1 MRLEI
6 NGKINERPV
15 DLDILPAIEKLSKEE
30 YSFGVVLNKG
40 TGEWLGAFL
49 DEDLELPGLY
59 LEYHDGDGKIY
70 TTINHQISQNQV
82 GDTMMAFFWDREF
95 LSEHEWDEKIDISTQ
110 KMSPILAIIA
120 SIFFMLFAFISLLIA
135 IIVDLNA
142 LWAMVMFLL
151 LAWTMLLKSKNSK
164 NSIGS
169 NK

>member
-6 NGKINERPV
+6 NGRINERPV
-15 DLDILPAIEKLSKEE
+15 DLDIYPAIEKLSKEG
-30 YSFGVVLNKG
+30 YPLGVILNKTDG
-40 TGEWLGAFL
+40 KWLGAFL

-59 LEYHDGDGKIY
+59 LEYHDGVGKIY
-70 TTINHQISQNQV
+70 TTINHSVPQNQV
-82 GDTMMAFFWDREF
+82 VDTMIAFFWGREF
-95 LSEHEWDEKIDISTQ
+95 LPNLEWDTKTDISIQ
-110 KMSPILAIIA
+110 KMSPILAIIS

-169 NK
+169 KK